1 MKYAKRLAGGATLA
15 IGRIKRCVME
25 GLDLPLDDAL
35 ALERELMEPLFETQD
50 AKEGIAAFA
59 EKRAPVYSGR

>member
-1 MKYAKRLAGGATLA
+1 MKYAARLASGATLA
-15 IGRIKRCVME
+15 IGRIKQAVME

-35 ALERELMEPLFETQD
+35 ALERELMAPLFDTQD

-59 EKRAPVYSGR
+59 EKRQPTYTGR